1 MKKIYLFALL
11 LLFILSG
18 CSDIKNTNNL
28 METTREEFVTVSNPF
43 ENNSSLVSPN
53 ETIAV
58 SFNVCVNKSDYEY
71 LEYNDNYLT
80 IPLTMQNAAIP
91 IELGMFV
98 FVDGILQNYSSDISE
113 EKSSMQI
120 FSLNE
125 NEISA
130 IELYINDIKAVET
143 WNDTLVEVIC
153 IVNPNFTPTAGNLR
167 EIASHAGDM
176 AVVIPIKAKTV
187 SPKSAINIQKECD
200 NHPITEE
207 EAKRFGFNI
216 EPESSSINFMLTPY
230 GEKSRPQGV
239 IAATSDGKLKLE
251 LCEYSRNYPTNTY
264 RISIYKNHEKIN
276 FNNGYEYIDIEVKD
290 KYIAYAEIN
299 IENVRAG
306 DFIYCTAVP
315 IGTDSSEIRG
325 KKYETIPIL
334 SLEEMPDPVD
344 DDDLFFEV
352 IPDETNYITETEVS
366 TENDNTFN
374 SDVYSKVENDWIQ
387 VSP

>member
-1 MKKIYLFALL
+1 M
-11 LLFILSG
+11 LSG
-18 CSDIKNTNNL
+18 CSDIENISNTTA
-28 METTREEFVTVSNPF
+28 TTSEEFVTVSNPF
-43 ENNSSLVSPN
+43 ENNSSLISPN

-58 SFNVCVNKSDYEY
+58 SFNVCVNKSNFEY
-71 LEYNDNYLT
+71 LEYIDNCLT
-80 IPLTMQNAAIP
+80 IPLTIQNAATP
-91 IELGMFV
+91 IEIGMFV
-98 FVDGILQNYSSDISE
+98 FADGILQNYSSDLSK

-125 NEISA
+125 NETSA
-130 IELYINDIKAVET
+130 VELYVNDIITDKI

-153 IVNPNFTPTAGNLR
+153 IVNPNFTPTSDNLR
-167 EIASHAGDM
+167 AIASHAGDM
-176 AVVIPIKAKTV
+176 AVVIPVKAKAT
-187 SPKSAINIQKECD
+187 SKASEINIQREYES
-200 NHPITEE
+200 HPITEE

-216 EPESSSINFMLTPY
+216 ESESSSMDFMLTPY

-239 IAATSDGKLKLE
+239 IAATSNGKLKLE

-264 RISIYKNHEKIN
+264 RISIYKNHEKIS

-299 IENVRAG
+299 IENVCAG

-325 KKYETIPIL
+325 KKYETVPIL

-344 DDDLFFEV
+344 DDDLFFE
-352 IPDETNYITETEVS
+352 ILPDETNYITETEVS
-366 TENDNTFN
+366 AEPDNTFN
-374 SDVYSKVENDWIQ
+374 SNFYSKVENDWIQ
-387 VSP
+387 VNP